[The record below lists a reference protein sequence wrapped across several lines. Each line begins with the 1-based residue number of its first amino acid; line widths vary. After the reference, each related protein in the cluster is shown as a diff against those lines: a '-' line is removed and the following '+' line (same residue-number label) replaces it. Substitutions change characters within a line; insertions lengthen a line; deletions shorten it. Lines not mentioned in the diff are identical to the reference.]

1 MTRDEKDKYNRRLEA
16 KWERTLKR
24 QDRNSKPIKK
34 SSFEQLSD
42 WWLEQ
47 QNVRILNSYWAK
59 K

>member
-1 MTRDEKDKYNRRLEA
+1 MTRDEKDKYNRHLEA
-16 KWERTLKR
+16 EWERTLKR

-47 QNVRILNSYWAK
+47 QNVRILNS
-59 K
+59 